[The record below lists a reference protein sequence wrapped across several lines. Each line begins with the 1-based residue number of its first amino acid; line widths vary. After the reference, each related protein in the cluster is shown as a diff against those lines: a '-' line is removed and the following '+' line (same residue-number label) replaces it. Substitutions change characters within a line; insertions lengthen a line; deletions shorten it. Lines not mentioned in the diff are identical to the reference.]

1 MTVIYGIYD
10 FETQAKGEAHRI
22 CNDYLARSSHPEAG
36 YGRNG
41 RLAQCSMAC
50 PSTLGANSFLTAVE
64 KCGSPAWA
72 FA

>member
-1 MTVIYGIYD
+1 MTVIYD
-10 FETQAKGEAHRI
+10 FETQAKEEAHRI
-22 CNDYLARSSHPEAG
+22 CNDYLACSSHPEAG

-50 PSTLGANSFLTAVE
+50 PSTLGANAFLAAVE

>member
-1 MTVIYGIYD
+1 MTVIYD

-41 RLAQCSMAC
+41 YLARYSMVC
-50 PSTLGANSFLTAVE
+50 PSTLGTNSFWAAVG

>member
-1 MTVIYGIYD
+1 MTVMHD

>member
-1 MTVIYGIYD
+1 MTVIYD

-22 CNDYLARSSHPEAG
+22 RNDYLACSSHPEAG

>member
-1 MTVIYGIYD
+1 MTVIYD
-10 FETQAKGEAHRI
+10 FETQAKGEAHTEFVTI
-22 CNDYLARSSHPEAG
+22 TYACSSHPEAG